1 MDIILPDNL
10 IHRELFAEVIDFLDE
25 ENIILL
31 TGAIQT
37 GKTSLY
43 TPINPAQI
51 HCNRRFIIRN

>member
-1 MDIILPDNL
+1 MDVILPDNL
-10 IHRELFAEVIDFLDE
+10 IPCELLAKVIDFQDQ
-25 ENIILL
+25 ENIIVL